1 MKRDCVKGI
10 INARG
15 ITGFL
20 ILPNTAYPWYK
31 HCTTTPCPSHLKE
44 GLWTVP
50 LRQGA
55 SKDRSITHWNECI
68 LFWTFSFFFS
78 PCAIHLVERKLLSLK
93 RSSAMFTP
101 QHNPSEQTWRR
112 TGKAVWGVGVSGR
125 SSCWHGRGAPAA
137 GTRSSWLSAV
147 TELTADLPYA
157 HKFCHRTQSTTNFF
171 VISITSWRY
180 TILWRQNVSYATSKK
195 WI

>member
-1 MKRDCVKGI
+1 MVQALYHHSVPFPPQGRALNCPI
-10 INARG
+10 TPRG
-15 ITGFL
+15 VERQKHHSLKWMHPFL
-20 ILPNTAYPWYK
+20 DLFLFFFPLCYSLGRKETPLPEAKLCDVYP
-31 HCTTTPCPSHLKE
+31 SAQ
-44 GLWTVP
+44 P
-50 LRQGA
+50 LRA
-55 SKDRSITHWNECI
+55 NLKKN
-68 LFWTFSFFFS
+68 
-78 PCAIHLVERKLLSLK
+78 RKSSL
-93 RSSAMFTP
+93 
-101 QHNPSEQTWRR
+101 
-112 TGKAVWGVGVSGR
+112 GVGVSGR

-180 TILWRQNVSYATSKK
+180 TILWRRNVSYATSKK

>member
-1 MKRDCVKGI
+1 MVRALYHHSVPFPPQGRALNCPI
-10 INARG
+10 TPRG
-15 ITGFL
+15 VERQKHHSLKWMHPFL
-20 ILPNTAYPWYK
+20 
-31 HCTTTPCPSHLKE
+31 
-44 GLWTVP
+44 
-50 LRQGA
+50 
-55 SKDRSITHWNECI
+55 D
-68 LFWTFSFFFS
+68 LFLFFS

-147 TELTADLPYA
+147 MELTADLPYA